1 MNIIAEIIK
10 INPLSLKP
18 HPKNSRKHSK
28 EQIQAI
34 ADSIKRYG
42 FNRAVGIRN
51 GYILSGHG
59 TVEAAKLLKMNVVPC
74 VSLDHLSDDEARAY
88 IIADNRTAELSL
100 WDKDVLQDELQDL
113 NGLIDFDIMQLGAL
127 CGDLDFGDFESE
139 DPIDR
144 QDRLQDFSDD
154 ELGDFENYKD
164 NDEDGDESNNHESAS
179 TSDEP
184 KAKKEPINYTFMVIL
199 NAKQH
204 KRLSEL
210 KDGLSDKE
218 FFLQNILGESE

>member
-18 HPKNSRKHSK
+18 HPKNSRKHNK

-34 ADSIKRYG
+34 AESIKRYG
-42 FNRAVGIRN
+42 FNRVVVIRN

-74 VSLDHLSDDEARAY
+74 VNLDHLNDDEARAY

-100 WDKDVLQDELQDL
+100 WDKEILKEELQALD
-113 NGLIDFDIMQLGAL
+113 GLIDFDVMQLGAL
-127 CGDLDFGDFESE
+127 CGDLDFGEFESE

-144 QDRLQDFSDD
+144 QDRLQEFSDD
-154 ELGDFENYKD
+154 ELADFENYEAEDDDDAKD
-164 NDEDGDESNNHESAS
+164 DEKSDTHDES
-179 TSDEP
+179 
-184 KAKKEPINYTFMVIL
+184 KAKKEPINYTFMVML
-199 NAKQH
+199 NARQH

>member
-1 MNIIAEIIK
+1 MKIISEIIR

-42 FNRAVGIRN
+42 FNRAVSIRN
-51 GYILSGHG
+51 GYILAGHG

-74 VSLDHLSDDEARAY
+74 VNLDHLTDDEARAY

-100 WDKDVLQDELQDL
+100 WDKGILQDELQEL
-113 NGLIDFDIMQLGAL
+113 HGLIDFDAMQLGAL
-127 CGDLDFGDFESE
+127 CGDLDFGKLESE

-144 QDRLQDFSDD
+144 QDRLQEFSDD
-154 ELGDFENYKD
+154 DLDDFENYETED
-164 NDEDGDESNNHESAS
+164 DEGDDDEPQN
-179 TSDEP
+179 DEP
-184 KAKKEPINYTFMVIL
+184 KTKKEPINYTFMVML

-204 KRLSEL
+204 KRLAEL

>member
-18 HPKNSRKHSK
+18 HPKNSRKHNK

-34 ADSIKRYG
+34 AESIKRYG
-42 FNRAVGIRN
+42 FNRVVVIRN

-74 VSLDHLSDDEARAY
+74 VNLDHLNDDEARAY

-100 WDKDVLQDELQDL
+100 WDKEILKEELQALD
-113 NGLIDFDIMQLGAL
+113 GLIDFDVMQLGAL
-127 CGDLDFGDFESE
+127 CGDLDFGEFESE

-144 QDRLQDFSDD
+144 QDRLQDFADD
-154 ELGDFENYKD
+154 ELDDFENYEVD
-164 NDEDGDESNNHESAS
+164 NENDESDNHEPNS
-179 TSDEP
+179 TFDEP
-184 KAKKEPINYTFMVIL
+184 KQKKEPINYTFMVML

-204 KRLSEL
+204 KRLLEL